1 MFTFIC
7 NLLIAILWLLLSP
20 SPSVGTFVAGFILGF
35 GLLVLFRP
43 VLPPDEY
50 VRRVWA
56 FVRFVAIFGGEFLLS
71 NLAVARAV
79 LLQPVSTLRADFVM
93 YDSSGLRPIEVL
105 LLSHLISL
113 TPGTVTVEIAPD
125 YSHLL
130 LHVLDAT
137 DPEAVCRRIQRR
149 LCRPLLEVT
158 R

>member
-1 MFTFIC
+1 MLTFIS

-20 SPSVGTFVAGFILGF
+20 APSVGTFVAGFVLGF

-43 VLPPDEY
+43 VLPPDDY

-56 FVRFVAIFGGEFLLS
+56 FVRFTGIFGVEFLLS
-71 NLAVARAV
+71 NLAVARTI
-79 LLQPVSTLRADFVM
+79 LSRPVGTLNADFVK
-93 YDSSGLRPIEVL
+93 YDTSGLRPTEVL

-125 YSHLL
+125 YSSLL
-130 LHVLDAT
+130 LHVLDAH
-137 DPEAVCRRIQRR
+137 DPEAVCRRIERR

>member
-1 MFTFIC
+1 MMTFIC
-7 NLLIAILWLLLSP
+7 NLLIAILWLLLSAV
-20 SPSVGTFVAGFILGF
+20 PSVGSFATGFIIGF

-43 VLPPDEY
+43 VLPPDDY

-56 FVRFVAIFGGEFLLS
+56 FVRFVLIFAGEFLLS
-71 NLAVARAV
+71 NLGVARTV
-79 LLQPVSTLRADFVM
+79 LFRRTANMEADFVI
-93 YDSSGLRPIEVL
+93 YDTSGLRPVEVL

-125 YSHLL
+125 YGHLL

-137 DPEAVCRRIQRR
+137 DPEAVRGRIERR

>member
-1 MFTFIC
+1 MVTFIC
-7 NLLIAILWLLLSP
+7 NLLIAILWLLLSAI
-20 SPSVGTFVAGFILGF
+20 PSVGSFATGFILGF

-43 VLPPDEY
+43 VLPPDDY

-56 FVRFVAIFGGEFLLS
+56 FVRFTAIFCGEFLLS
-71 NLAVARAV
+71 NLGVAKVVLFRRRAN
-79 LLQPVSTLRADFVM
+79 LNADFIT
-93 YDSSGLRPIEVL
+93 YDARSLRPVEVL

-113 TPGTVTVEIAPD
+113 TPGTVSVEIAPD

-130 LHVLDAT
+130 LHVLDAA
-137 DPEAVCRRIQRR
+137 DPEAVRDRIERR